1 MQDEIIKFLAY
12 NGKISVVCIN
22 STEMVEKAREI
33 HDLSPVTTAAFGRM
47 LTMTAIMANEMKNA
61 KDKITIQIK
70 GNGPIQMMLTTAN
83 NFPKIKGYVANP
95 VVDLPLNE
103 FGKLDV
109 GQAIGN
115 GYINVI
121 KDIGLKEPYI
131 GICPLVS
138 GEIAEDFAEYFAKSE
153 QKNTAV
159 ALGVLVDKNGVKSAG
174 GYIITPMPDA
184 TDEEI
189 SKIEQSIFKAGAI
202 SRMLDEK
209 LSLIDIA
216 KKVTGDENVE
226 VIEEGIRPVYE
237 CDCSKENMAD
247 ALATLD
253 ETELKQMIE
262 EDGKAELVCHFC
274 NKKYDF
280 SKEELEGIL
289 EKRRVNKMENKI
301 LIFGHKNPD
310 TDTICS
316 ALVKEILNKKKGC
329 EKSKAVRLGNLNKET
344 QYALKYLGLEE
355 PELIEKVEEGQEVIL
370 VDHNEFNQSVEG
382 IEKAKILEV
391 VDHHRISNFE
401 TSEPLYYTARPFG
414 CTSTILFEEFKQNN
428 IEIEKIEAVLMASA
442 IISDTLL
449 LKSPTTTEHDR
460 KALEELGKI
469 ADINIE
475 EYGLEM
481 LKAGTDLDDFSEE
494 ELINLDAKS
503 LDKNGTK
510 FVIAQ
515 VNTVSIEDVLKRK
528 EKLEAA
534 MNKEIEEKGLSLFV
548 LAITDILNS
557 NSEIIALGEK
567 ADAVEKGFE
576 KKLENNT
583 VFLEGVVSRKKQL
596 LPSIDKNI

>member
-1 MQDEIIKFLAY
+1 
-12 NGKISVVCIN
+12 
-22 STEMVEKAREI
+22 
-33 HDLSPVTTAAFGRM
+33 
-47 LTMTAIMANEMKNA
+47 
-61 KDKITIQIK
+61 
-70 GNGPIQMMLTTAN
+70 
-83 NFPKIKGYVANP
+83 
-95 VVDLPLNE
+95 
-103 FGKLDV
+103 
-109 GQAIGN
+109 
-115 GYINVI
+115 
-121 KDIGLKEPYI
+121 
-131 GICPLVS
+131 
-138 GEIAEDFAEYFAKSE
+138 
-153 QKNTAV
+153 
-159 ALGVLVDKNGVKSAG
+159 
-174 GYIITPMPDA
+174 
-184 TDEEI
+184 
-189 SKIEQSIFKAGAI
+189 
-202 SRMLDEK
+202 
-209 LSLIDIA
+209 
-216 KKVTGDENVE
+216 
-226 VIEEGIRPVYE
+226 
-237 CDCSKENMAD
+237 
-247 ALATLD
+247 
-253 ETELKQMIE
+253 
-262 EDGKAELVCHFC
+262 
-274 NKKYDF
+274 
-280 SKEELEGIL
+280 
-289 EKRRVNKMENKI
+289 MENKI

-528 EKLEAA
+528 EKLEVA
-534 MNKEIEEKGLSLFV
+534 MNKEIEKKGLSLFV

>member
-1 MQDEIIKFLAY
+1 
-12 NGKISVVCIN
+12 
-22 STEMVEKAREI
+22 
-33 HDLSPVTTAAFGRM
+33 
-47 LTMTAIMANEMKNA
+47 
-61 KDKITIQIK
+61 
-70 GNGPIQMMLTTAN
+70 
-83 NFPKIKGYVANP
+83 
-95 VVDLPLNE
+95 
-103 FGKLDV
+103 
-109 GQAIGN
+109 
-115 GYINVI
+115 
-121 KDIGLKEPYI
+121 
-131 GICPLVS
+131 
-138 GEIAEDFAEYFAKSE
+138 
-153 QKNTAV
+153 
-159 ALGVLVDKNGVKSAG
+159 
-174 GYIITPMPDA
+174 
-184 TDEEI
+184 
-189 SKIEQSIFKAGAI
+189 
-202 SRMLDEK
+202 
-209 LSLIDIA
+209 
-216 KKVTGDENVE
+216 
-226 VIEEGIRPVYE
+226 
-237 CDCSKENMAD
+237 
-247 ALATLD
+247 
-253 ETELKQMIE
+253 
-262 EDGKAELVCHFC
+262 
-274 NKKYDF
+274 
-280 SKEELEGIL
+280 
-289 EKRRVNKMENKI
+289 MENKI

-355 PELIEKVEEGQEVIL
+355 PELIENVEEGQEVIL

-382 IEKAKILEV
+382 IKKAKILEV

-528 EKLEAA
+528 EKLEVA